1 MGNISNAFGSVLLKF
16 QKGKEIKD
24 KKEMGEFTKRFEN
37 VLSEISCMNQASV
50 SAFGSVNSISFGAY
64 GRGDFKGNLWLLTD
78 KDEKFAKE
86 CYKIFEDFDIEKI
99 KLEVRDYE
107 IGSGAML
114 YNATL
119 KPNMNDKCIELTIDD
134 IYELDEFPQSCY
146 EGDEL
151 QESLIESYLEDLWRN
166 KDNLD

>member
-1 MGNISNAFGSVLLKF
+1 MGNISNAFGSVVLKF

-24 KKEMGEFTKRFEN
+24 KKEMSEFIKRFKN

-86 CYKIFEDFDIEKI
+86 CYKLFEDFAIEEI
-99 KLEVRDYE
+99 KLEIREYD

-114 YNATL
+114 YNAIL
-119 KPNMNDKCIELTIDD
+119 KPNRDDKCIELCIDD
-134 IYELDEFPQSCY
+134 IYELEDFPQSCY
-146 EGDEL
+146 KDDEL
-151 QESLIESYLEDLWRN
+151 QDSSIEEYLENLWRN
-166 KDNLD
+166 KIKF